1 METIEF
7 KLIKEFKVIKS
18 NLGSGSF
25 GKTKLI
31 KDNSI
36 DELFVC
42 KKYDPQDGIKKEDF
56 YKNFKKEIKLMYNI
70 NHPNI
75 VRIYNYYLYEDY
87 YTGYIIMEYIEGGNI
102 DKWFENYRL
111 AKKDANDIFRQLIE
125 GFSEIEN
132 KGIIHRD
139 IRESNILVTKDDV
152 VKVIDFGLGKDV
164 NESYLSLD
172 SFDKLIN
179 RRQME
184 KQPQE
189 FSEGKYTNKTDM
201 FCLAEMFDRLLKKY
215 NINDFKHNYIL
226 QKMLNIEPEKR
237 YSSFRDIIQAL
248 DTKEFKILDISEE
261 DRILYNNF
269 ANSLVSCI
277 GSYKEENVKFEKK
290 ITNILSGLEEVL
302 EENCLN
308 YKIENIAKFIEI
320 FVLCNFTYYE
330 KNIDVEDV
338 QKFYN
343 WLIQKNDNFKNV
355 ILKNIL
361 SKLSRIKID
370 DSVFLPF

>member
-18 NLGSGSF
+18 HLGSGSF

-87 YTGYIIMEYIEGGNI
+87 YTGYIIMEYIEGDNI
-102 DKWFENYRL
+102 DKWFENYWL
-111 AKKDANDIFRQLIE
+111 AKKDVNDIFRQLIE

-164 NESYLSLD
+164 NESNLSLD
-172 SFDKLIN
+172 SFNKLIN

-184 KQPQE
+184 KLPQE

-226 QKMLNIEPEKR
+226 QKMLNVEPEKR

-261 DRILYNNF
+261 DRVLYNNF
-269 ANSLVSCI
+269 ANALVSCI
-277 GSYKEENVKFEKK
+277 GSYKEENIKFENN

-308 YKIENIAKFIEI
+308 YKIENIVKFIEI

>member
-7 KLIKEFKVIKS
+7 KPIKEFEVIKS

-42 KKYDPQDGIKKEDF
+42 KKYDPQYGIKKEDF

-87 YTGYIIMEYIEGGNI
+87 YTGYIIMEYIEGDSI

-111 AKKDANDIFRQLIE
+111 AKKDVNDIFRQLIE

-164 NESYLSLD
+164 NESNLSLD
-172 SFDKLIN
+172 SFNKLIN

-184 KQPQE
+184 KLPQE

-237 YSSFRDIIQAL
+237 YNSFRDIIQAL

-277 GSYKEENVKFEKK
+277 GSYKEENVKFQNN

-308 YKIENIAKFIEI
+308 YKIENIGKFIKI
-320 FVLCNFTYYE
+320 FVLCDFTYYE
-330 KNIDVEDV
+330 NNIDVEDV

>member
-7 KLIKEFKVIKS
+7 KPIKEFEVIKS

-75 VRIYNYYLYEDY
+75 VRIYNYYLYDDY

-102 DKWFENYRL
+102 DKWFENYWL

-164 NESYLSLD
+164 NESNLSLD

-277 GSYKEENVKFEKK
+277 GSYKEANVKFQNN

-308 YKIENIAKFIEI
+308 YKIENIVKFIEI
-320 FVLCNFTYYE
+320 FVLCDFTYYE

>member
-7 KLIKEFKVIKS
+7 KPIKEFEVIKS

-42 KKYDPQDGIKKEDF
+42 KKYDPQYGIKKEDF

-87 YTGYIIMEYIEGGNI
+87 YTGYIIMEYIEGDNI
-102 DKWFENYRL
+102 DKWFENYWL
-111 AKKDANDIFRQLIE
+111 AKKDVNDIFRQLIE

-164 NESYLSLD
+164 NESNLSLD
-172 SFDKLIN
+172 SFNKLIN

-184 KQPQE
+184 KLPQE

-237 YSSFRDIIQAL
+237 YNSFRDIIQAL

-277 GSYKEENVKFEKK
+277 GSYKEENVKFQNN

-308 YKIENIAKFIEI
+308 YKIENIGKFIKI
-320 FVLCNFTYYE
+320 FVLCDFTYYE
-330 KNIDVEDV
+330 NNIDVEDV